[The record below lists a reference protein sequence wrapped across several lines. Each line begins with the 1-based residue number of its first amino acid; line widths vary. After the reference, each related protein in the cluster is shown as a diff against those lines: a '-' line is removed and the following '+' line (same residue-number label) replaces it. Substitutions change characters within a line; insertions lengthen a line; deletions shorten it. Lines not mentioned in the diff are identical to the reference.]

1 MEKCRRFVFYNN
13 IDSFWRPFA
22 VKFIGENRSKEK
34 EENKLRHNQVIS
46 MACTLISMA
55 LDQSVLEKSL
65 CYCKIIVYF

>member
-13 IDSFWRPFA
+13 IDTFWRPFA

-46 MACTLISMA
+46 MAYTLIDHDSRPISVRKIA
-55 LDQSVLEKSL
+55 LLL
-65 CYCKIIVYF
+65 